1 MERRGRIPVAK
12 FRTQEAKTR
21 SRSRVREPDYNEQ
34 DPEHDMFTLLEDNIA
49 LKEENKALKLEIESH
64 KTTQEEQQAQHEK
77 LCSQLELLQQQQL
90 KFESEMK
97 ELTIKFNKTLNE
109 RNALDKLHK
118 MKADQI
124 HNLTSEL
131 EHMREKQQDNS
142 AGNNT
147 LLGSVELRRNLLKIL
162 QHGSADSGEV
172 TLGDDLDSLI
182 DVDSSPG
189 VHITNALVER
199 LVAEFLALKQA
210 TNGVDLQLYEANEK
224 IAELVEHQ
232 HLVEEE
238 NETLRTENG
247 NLTKVAKLLTENM
260 KESVETSQKM
270 EAALIKLKQRN
281 DELTAKAKD
290 LPDGQPAG
298 SQIATPSPTTL
309 QTEADFEEIKE
320 QVQQQ
325 AREHNERIVEMQ
337 SLMDAAIAKSTN
349 DELKQLQLKLEILEE
364 QLQQALARADLAE
377 EQLARYQQV
386 ESSIKAPAPAPPPP
400 PPPPPPPM
408 PNKVLYEAKAV
419 AVAGEDCGAA
429 GSFSQHIAGHSL
441 HRGGDKIIDNVKQQV
456 QAEAATGLDA
466 IVREFKSGRVT
477 LRRNRRRTNTSEA
490 LKEMFQVLEI
500 SQKQNRNS
508 KICVDLNTTL

>member
-49 LKEENKALKLEIESH
+49 LREENKALKLEIETH
-64 KTTQEEQQAQHEK
+64 KTTQEEQQTQHGK
-77 LCSQLELLQQQQL
+77 MCAALESLQQQQTN
-90 KFESEMK
+90 FETQIK
-97 ELTIKFNKTLNE
+97 ELSSKFNKALNE

-118 MKADQI
+118 MKVDQI

-131 EHMREKQQDNS
+131 EHIREKQQDQ
-142 AGNNT
+142 APPVAPRAV
-147 LLGSVELRRNLLKIL
+147 LGSVELKRKLFKIL
-162 QHGSADSGEV
+162 QSGSADSADSIGTQE
-172 TLGDDLDSLI
+172 LDSLV
-182 DVDSSPG
+182 DVHSEG
-189 VHITNALVER
+189 VPITSGLVER
-199 LVAEFLALKQA
+199 LADEFLTLKNT
-210 TNGVDLQLYEANEK
+210 TNSVELQLYEANEK
-224 IAELVEHQ
+224 MAELLEQQ
-232 HLVEEE
+232 HAMDEE
-238 NETLRTENG
+238 NEALRTENS

-281 DELTAKAKD
+281 DELAAKTRD
-290 LPDGQPAG
+290 LTDGQPG
-298 SQIATPSPTTL
+298 SRTSTSSSVLNEQV
-309 QTEADFEEIKE
+309 EFEHIQD

-337 SLMDAAIAKSTN
+337 NLMDAAIAKTTN
-349 DELKQLQLKLEILEE
+349 DELKKLQLKLEILEK
-364 QLQQALARADLAE
+364 QLREAVTRADRAE
-377 EQLARYQQV
+377 EQLAHYQQS
-386 ESSIKAPAPAPPPP
+386 EQKSLAAPPPP

-408 PNKVLYEAKAV
+408 
-419 AVAGEDCGAA
+419 AGKLFPPGGLVAA
-429 GSFSQHIAGHSL
+429 GGGSLSDHIAGHSL
-441 HRGGDKIIDNVKQQV
+441 RKGSGDKIIENVKHQV

-466 IVREFKSGRVT
+466 LMREFKSGGVT
-477 LRRNRRRTNTSEA
+477 LRRRNRRKTGTSEA

-508 KICVDLNTTL
+508 KICVDLHSSRGVDV

>member
-64 KTTQEEQQAQHEK
+64 KSNQEEQHAQHDK
-77 LCSQLELLQQQQL
+77 LCAELEALQQRQL
-90 KFESEMK
+90 SFEVNIK
-97 ELTIKFNKTLNE
+97 ELTTKFNKMLNE

-118 MKADQI
+118 MKVDQI
-124 HNLTSEL
+124 QNLSSEL
-131 EHMREKQQDNS
+131 ENLRAKQQDNNS
-142 AGNNT
+142 SGSNT
-147 LLGSVELRRNLLKIL
+147 LIATAELKRNLFKIL
-162 QHGSADSGEV
+162 QQGSVDSAHSVNATASQE
-172 TLGDDLDSLI
+172 LDSLV
-182 DVDSSPG
+182 DVEGTAGGMVITSS
-189 VHITNALVER
+189 LVES
-199 LVAEFLALKQA
+199 LVAEFQALKQT
-210 TNGVDLQLYEANEK
+210 TNAVELQLYEANEK

-232 HLVEEE
+232 HLLEEE

-281 DELTAKAKD
+281 EELTARAMRD
-290 LPDGQPAG
+290 LPDGQ
-298 SQIATPSPTTL
+298 SEATPSPTAL
-309 QTEADFEEIKE
+309 QSQVDFDEIKD

-337 SLMDAAIAKSTN
+337 SLMDAAIAKTTN
-349 DELKQLQLKLEILEE
+349 DELKKLQLKLEILEE
-364 QLQQALARADLAE
+364 QLRQALTRAEVAE
-377 EQLARYQQV
+377 EQLSHYQHEKQPATKT
-386 ESSIKAPAPAPPPP
+386 EAAAAPAPPPP
-400 PPPPPPPM
+400 PPPPM
-408 PNKVLYEAKAV
+408 PEKLLHTAPA
-419 AVAGEDCGAA
+419 AWAED
-429 GSFSQHIAGHSL
+429 GSFSQHIAKHNL
-441 HRGGDKIIDNVKQQV
+441 HKNTSDKIIDNVKQQV
-456 QAEAATGLDA
+456 EAQAATGLDA

-477 LRRNRRRTNTSEA
+477 LRRNRRRTGTSEA
-490 LKEMFQVLEI
+490 LQEMFQVLEI

-508 KICVDLNTTL
+508 KICVDMNA

>member
-124 HNLTSEL
+124 NNLTSEL
-131 EHMREKQQDNS
+131 EHMREKQQDNP
-142 AGNNT
+142 AANPT

-172 TLGDDLDSLI
+172 AIGDDLDSLV
-182 DVDSSPG
+182 DVDSSAG

-199 LVAEFLALKQA
+199 LVAEFLALKQS

-232 HLVEEE
+232 HLLEEE
-238 NETLRTENG
+238 NDTLRTENG

-281 DELTAKAKD
+281 DELSAKARD
-290 LPDGQPAG
+290 LPDGQPG
-298 SQIATPSPTTL
+298 SQQATPSPTTL
-309 QTEADFEEIKE
+309 QREADFEEIKE

-325 AREHNERIVEMQ
+325 AREQNERIVEMQ

-364 QLQQALARADLAE
+364 QLQHALARADLAE

-386 ESSIKAPAPAPPPP
+386 ESTVKAAPAPAPPPP
-400 PPPPPPPM
+400 PPPPPPM
-408 PNKVLYEAKAV
+408 PSKVLYEARAVAV
-419 AVAGEDCGAA
+419 AVAGEECG
-429 GSFSQHIAGHSL
+429 GFSQHIAEHSL

-508 KICVDLNTTL
+508 KICVDLNGTR